1 MPEQKRGAHMSRG
14 MFEFIKNESSYK
26 DADKKWQVELLKS
39 DRFWYDLVID
49 PPDGFDVK
57 KQISDYLK
65 DLQAV
70 LKSQVDK
77 RFVYF
82 LGVRKRVR
90 FSMKQKPRYSFFG
103 DQLNL
108 YVTIGRSDKI
118 IRIKTKIRDP
128 QSGRTIKPRIEV
140 SERLITICV
149 SESEKISMS
158 IHDFLLQ
165 CSIDLGIDTEVHYV
179 GSTQNP
185 ATRPLNRIHRGFS
198 DMVYRAPNEEYDYFV
213 YYNLFKVISIT
224 ESSDSSPHFVVANS
238 MIDEIGVKE
247 EGKIIENVI
256 IKYFRAKS
264 QEENKEA
271 EEGELRNTLLL
282 LAHKHKIKSI
292 SVLLEM
298 EDPTEHFRFFSR
310 SVPSSDRHKFVC
322 RIQDGTVELTVE
334 D

>member
-1 MPEQKRGAHMSRG
+1 MSRG
-14 MFEFIKNESSYK
+14 MFEFIKNEPSYT
-26 DADKKWQVELLKS
+26 DADKKWEVELSKS

-49 PPDGFDVK
+49 PPDGFDVN

-65 DLQAV
+65 NLQTV
-70 LKSQVDK
+70 LKSQIDK

-82 LGVRKRVR
+82 LGARKRVR
-90 FSMKQKPRYSFFG
+90 FSMKRKPRYSFFG
-103 DQLNL
+103 DQLNF
-108 YVTIGRSDKI
+108 YVTIGRSDKP
-118 IRIKTKIRDP
+118 IKVTTRIRDS
-128 QSGRTIKPRIEV
+128 QSGKTIKPRIEV
-140 SERLITICV
+140 SERLITIFV
-149 SESEKISMS
+149 SESGKVSMP

-165 CSIDLGIDTEVHYV
+165 CGIDLGIATEVHYV

-198 DMVYRAPNEEYDYFV
+198 DMVYRVPNEEYDYFV
-213 YYNLFKVISIT
+213 YYNLFKVTSIT
-224 ESSDSSPHFVVANS
+224 QNSDSPLRYVVANS

-247 EGKIIENVI
+247 EGKIIENII
-256 IKYFRAKS
+256 IKYFGAKS
-264 QEENKEA
+264 QEENKET

-310 SVPSSDRHKFVC
+310 SVPPSDRHKFVC
-322 RIQDGTVELTVE
+322 RIQDNTVELTAE